1 MGRTIKMAESPMEG
15 HPDKL
20 ADLIADALLDEFI
33 RKDPYSR
40 VSLEI
45 LLISGMTLVAGHVS
59 TESYVDIPG
68 IAHHGGSISRT
79 LGGYTQNNVWTLFF
93 YGG

>member
-1 MGRTIKMAESPMEG
+1 MAESPMEG

-20 ADLIADALLDEFI
+20 ADLIAAALLDEFI
-33 RKDPYSR
+33 RKAPYSR

-68 IAHHGGSISRT
+68 VVRLPVFRYQRAKTIKDRAT
-79 LGGYTQNNVWTLFF
+79 TNCTKL
-93 YGG
+93 